1 MLNYADICGKVG
13 ELMNWNGKFDGLA
26 FGGDYNPEQ
35 WPESVWSDDYE
46 LMREAG
52 VNLVSIAIHSW
63 AQLEPEPGR
72 FEFGWLD
79 RVMDGLHG
87 ADVRVDLGTGTAT
100 PPPWMARLYPE
111 TLPVQED
118 MTVLWPG
125 ARQTYCPS
133 SPVFD
138 ELSLRLVE
146 QLAHRY
152 ASHPALAMWHVSNE
166 YGCHN
171 ARCYCDV
178 SAMAFRRWLED
189 RYVTLDRLN
198 DAWGT
203 AVWGQRYSAWEE
215 IMPPRVAPTFRN
227 PTQMIDF
234 RRFSNDEF
242 LARFRA
248 EREVLRRVTPDIPIT
263 TNFMVIRHF
272 NELDYWTWSEEPDFI
287 SNDHYLSGADTNPHR
302 ELAFCADLTRGLA
315 GGEPW
320 LLMEHS
326 TSAVNWQPRNIAKE
340 PGEMI
345 RNSMAHIARGSD
357 GALFFQWRQ
366 ARAGSEKFHS
376 SMVPHAGRE
385 SRVFREVV
393 ELGGALRKI
402 AEVKG
407 SEIESRV
414 AMIYDWESWWASEA
428 ECHPT
433 IDFNYRDISHAYHH
447 ALTASGHTVD
457 FIAPGV
463 PVGDYELLVVP
474 GFYMMNEQDAAVIRD
489 FVAAGGTA
497 IITYGTGV
505 ADDDDHAWLGGYLG
519 PLRDVAGVS
528 VEEVH
533 PLRQGE
539 QVTLDDGGNADVWTE
554 RVNLVTADSV
564 VIFDSGPVAGL
575 PAIARNVSGSGVA
588 WYVAAKLDERSVQ
601 KLVDRILDEAGL
613 AAIER
618 PPSGVEMVRRKGEG
632 TSYLF
637 VINHSNSAVE
647 LSVSG
652 TDLLTGR
659 TGPVSVAAG
668 GVGVVREE
676 DG

>member
-1 MLNYADICGKVG
+1 
-13 ELMNWNGKFDGLA
+13 
-26 FGGDYNPEQ
+26 
-35 WPESVWSDDYE
+35 
-46 LMREAG
+46 
-52 VNLVSIAIHSW
+52 
-63 AQLEPEPGR
+63 
-72 FEFGWLD
+72 
-79 RVMDGLHG
+79 
-87 ADVRVDLGTGTAT
+87 
-100 PPPWMARLYPE
+100 
-111 TLPVQED
+111 
-118 MTVLWPG
+118 
-125 ARQTYCPS
+125 
-133 SPVFD
+133 
-138 ELSLRLVE
+138 
-146 QLAHRY
+146 
-152 ASHPALAMWHVSNE
+152 MWHVSNE

-178 SAMAFRRWLED
+178 SAAAFRRWLED
-189 RYVTLDRLN
+189 RYVTLARLN

-203 AVWGQRYSAWEE
+203 TVWGQRYSAWEE

-227 PTQMIDF
+227 PTQMVDF
-234 RRFSNDEF
+234 RRFSNNEF

-248 EREVLRRVTPDIPIT
+248 ERAVLRRVTPDIPIT

-287 SNDHYLSGADTNPHR
+287 SNDHYLTGADTNAHR

-376 SMVPHAGRE
+376 GMVPHAGRE

-402 AEVKG
+402 AVVKG
-407 SEIESRV
+407 SRVESRI
-414 AMIYDWESWWASEA
+414 AMIYDWESWWASES
-428 ECHPT
+428 ESHPT
-433 IDFNYRDISHAYHH
+433 IDFKYRDIGHIYHH

-457 FIAPGV
+457 FVAPGSSI
-463 PVGDYELLVVP
+463 GDHALVIVP
-474 GFYMMNEQDAAVIRD
+474 GLYMINEHDAAVIGD
-489 FVAAGGTA
+489 FVAGGGTA

-505 ADDDDHAWLGGYLG
+505 ADDDDHAWLGGYPG

-533 PLRQGE
+533 PLRAGE
-539 QVTLDDGGNADVWTE
+539 RVTLDDGGNADVWTE
-554 RVNLVTADSV
+554 RVNLLTAES
-564 VIFDSGPVAGL
+564 IASFDSGPVAGL
-575 PAIARNVSGSGVA
+575 PAITRNVSGSGVA
-588 WYVAAKLDERSVQ
+588 WYVATRLDERSVQ
-601 KLVDRILDEAGL
+601 KLVDRILDETGL
-613 AAIER
+613 AVIER
-618 PPSGVEMVRRKGEG
+618 PPSGVEMVRRKGERS
-632 TSYLF
+632 SYLF
-637 VINHSNSAVE
+637 VINHSDSAVE
-647 LSVSG
+647 LSTSG
-652 TDLLTGR
+652 TDLLTGV

-668 GVGVVREE
+668 GVAVVEEE